1 MQRLDRRGPTGEE
14 DPVPSRLLTVL
25 FGAWMAVLTVLYY
38 LFPSWHMIIWGAI
51 GLSSASA
58 VAVGVLVHR
67 PRRRLPW
74 LLLCAA
80 LLTFGG
86 GDATYSIMNDLLG
99 MENPFPSFADVF
111 YLAMYPLLAAG
122 LLGFIRLRSGGHERG
137 SLLDAVTLTAGLGL
151 LSWIFLI
158 APYVRD
164 DSLTFLE
171 RLTSVAYPLGDVLTI
186 ATLARLLTGGR
197 RMPAVSLLGLGV
209 GGLLIADV
217 LYGLIQI
224 NGDWHVGGPVDLGW
238 ALFYAAW
245 GAAALH
251 PSMVRLT
258 EPTVL
263 VTTEVGNRRL
273 VLLGGASLIAPA
285 VLLIESINGPV
296 RDAPVI
302 AVLSGVLFLLV
313 LARLAGVVATH
324 RQAVARERGLREA
337 GAALVSATDLA
348 EVTGAVRQAVVE
360 LLPPD
365 TPHVVLLV
373 SDSAPPDG
381 PAAAPRTAELVRAV
395 TLPDGVGAAIGE
407 FAAVLR
413 CPLPPHGPLS
423 DRSVGGMLYV
433 AAPEA
438 ALLALPGSLEVLTS
452 QAGLALDRIALTDEV
467 NRRNSEAY
475 FRTLVHN
482 TSDVI
487 VIVDDDDRIRYVSP
501 SAATVFG
508 TDALVG
514 VRLDALVTVAERA
527 RLGEMLQ
534 QVRAGMSAQARVDYQ
549 AQRSNGTSLQVEV
562 DCRDLRDD
570 PTVGGVVLTVRDV
583 TERRKLELE
592 LTHQAFHDSLTGLA
606 NRVLFKER
614 VEHAVLRAQRD
625 KALVGVLF
633 IDLDDF
639 KVVNDTLGHAVGDQ
653 LLVAVADRIA
663 GVLRPHDTAA
673 RLGGD
678 EFAALIEDATTPQEL
693 EAAAER
699 IVNVLGAPFTVGGE
713 TVSGV
718 ASVGVGTTADATEA
732 SELLRQA
739 DLALYV
745 AKGEGKGR
753 WRRYQSDLHT
763 VVLQRLEL
771 RGALDQALQD
781 GQFVLQ
787 YQPIVDLASGL
798 PVGFEALVRWA
809 HPVRGII
816 APDQFI
822 DVAEESG
829 LIVQIGGQVLEQA
842 LAAVARWQHQ
852 VPTGRLQYVSVNVS
866 ARQFRSPG
874 FVDQVVEALERAGVA
889 PNMLMLE
896 ITESLLLRDDDQVWA
911 DLAALRALGV
921 RLAIDDFGTGYSS
934 LSYLRH
940 MPIDVLKID
949 KSFIDDMVA
958 SAQQRA
964 VVAAIVRLAETL
976 DLRVV
981 AEGVEEQAHR
991 DLLQR
996 MGCPYGQGFLFA
1008 RPLPERE
1015 AFALLAV
1022 DQTAAA

>member
-1 MQRLDRRGPTGEE
+1 
-14 DPVPSRLLTVL
+14 
-25 FGAWMAVLTVLYY
+25 MA
-38 LFPSWHMIIWGAI
+38 
-51 GLSSASA
+51 
-58 VAVGVLVHR
+58 
-67 PRRRLPW
+67 
-74 LLLCAA
+74 
-80 LLTFGG
+80 
-86 GDATYSIMNDLLG
+86 
-99 MENPFPSFADVF
+99 NPFPSVADLF

-122 LLGFIRLRSGGHERG
+122 LLGFIRCRSGGHERG

-197 RMPAVSLLGLGV
+197 RTPAVSLLGIGV
-209 GGLLIADV
+209 GGLLVADV

-224 NGDWHVGGPVDLGW
+224 NGSWHVGGPVDLGW

-258 EPTVL
+258 EPTVT
-263 VTTEVGNRRL
+263 VVSEVGNRRL
-273 VLLGGASLIAPA
+273 VLLGSASMIAPV
-285 VLLIESINGPV
+285 VLLIEAELGPV
-296 RDAPVI
+296 RDASVI
-302 AVLSGVLFLLV
+302 AVLSGLLFLLV
-313 LARLAGVVATH
+313 LARLAGVVGTH

-337 GAALVSATDLA
+337 GAALVSATKLV
-348 EVTGAVRQAVVE
+348 EVTEAVRQAVAE

-365 TPHVVLLV
+365 TPHLVVLA
-373 SDSAPPDG
+373 SG
-381 PAAAPRTAELVRAV
+381 PTGTAGTRTAELVRVDA
-395 TLPDGVGAAIGE
+395 LPAKLAEEIGE
-407 FAAVLR
+407 FAAALA
-413 CPLPPHGPLS
+413 CPLPPHGSTADPS
-423 DRSVGGMLYV
+423 SGDVLYV

-438 ALLALPGSLEVLTS
+438 VLLALPGALEVLTS

-487 VIVDDDDRIRYVSP
+487 LIVDDEERIRYVSP
-501 SAATVFG
+501 SAVAVFG

-514 VRLDALVTVAERA
+514 VELDRLVVPNERP
-527 RLGEMLQ
+527 RLAEMLQ
-534 QVRAGMSAQARVDYQ
+534 QVRAGLSAHTGVDFQ
-549 AQRSNGTSLQVEV
+549 AQRGNGTKMQVEV
-562 DCRDLRDD
+562 DCRDLRADH
-570 PTVGGVVLTVRDV
+570 TVAGLVLTVRDV
-583 TERRKLELE
+583 TERRQLELE

-614 VEHAVLRAQRD
+614 VEHAVVRAKRD
-625 KALVGVLF
+625 GALVGVLF

-653 LLVAVADRIA
+653 LLVAVAERIA

-678 EFAALIEDATTPQEL
+678 EFAALIEDASTPQEL
-693 EAAAER
+693 EQAAER
-699 IVNVLGAPFTVGGE
+699 IIHVLSAPFCVGGE

-718 ASVGVGTTADATEA
+718 ASVGVGTTADAAEA

-763 VVLQRLEL
+763 AVLQRLEL
-771 RGALDQALQD
+771 RGALDQALHD
-781 GQFVLQ
+781 EQFVLQ

-798 PVGFEALVRWA
+798 AVGFEALVRWQ
-809 HPVRGII
+809 HPTRGMI
-816 APDQFI
+816 PPGDFI

-829 LIVQIGGQVLEQA
+829 LIVQIGQRVLEQA

-852 VPTGRLQYVSVNVS
+852 LPVGRLQYVSVNVS
-866 ARQFRSPG
+866 ARQFRAPG
-874 FVDQVVEALERAGVA
+874 FVALVLDSLDRAGVA
-889 PNMLMLE
+889 PSTLMLE
-896 ITESLLLRDDDQVWA
+896 ITESLLLRDDEQVWA
-911 DLAALRALGV
+911 DLALLREHGI

-958 SAQQRA
+958 SSQQRA

-981 AEGVEEQAHR
+981 AEGVEEHAHR

-1008 RPLPERE
+1008 RPLPEHE
-1015 AFALLAV
+1015 AFALLAR
-1022 DQTAAA
+1022 DSAAAA